1 MKRLNKLIGTALV
14 SLAAFGLTSC
24 SEDYDLPQPAG
35 FAGERPLAG
44 HVSLNVATPSTD
56 ADTRLAYEPGAGYRF
71 EAGDSLAACLMD
83 VVASTDTAASWYER
97 YRLTDVVT
105 ESAAFTLDAK
115 GAWTTASTLREGN
128 YFFLYPSKPSQEA
141 DGAYTFSLDG
151 QTQTGTTQESLTR
164 AFAENNLYVGY
175 APIVADSTREGYGVN
190 VELRPVFGA
199 LGVRVHNQAGQTC
212 HVRSLTLRLP
222 GGGFPTTVT
231 IDPTACDY
239 ATKDGTFNIAQ
250 YLGDDSPEG
259 TEAGYDAAFS
269 DYSRREALRDL
280 IHPQPASEAAE
291 TVRLTVEAAE
301 PLKRNATQ
309 DFLVML
315 PEGTYADLLL
325 DIETDEGR
333 IHNLSLPGETVVSTT
348 KGALREV
355 RFTEDDLSPLPE
367 TDASGTRDVEYLI
380 RWNVN
385 TETMLTAN
393 LNGNVR
399 ITSRMYEMLRDGKST
414 GLTVNLNGH
423 SIIIDEDVDATA
435 MGEKLF
441 FSDAPERE
449 GRVIVLGEQHLSRG
463 IPATVRNEGKL
474 VLLGGEGYCLENPG
488 VVEVQGK
495 VGQCVLTENGLLEIV
510 QGAELSGEISSPTS
524 GVILNRGKLD
534 GLRLNAGKLTNHG
547 EVSGDDTSL
556 NTGEVTNE
564 AGTFTIGVNRGAIHA
579 EGESTTVILAD
590 NTQGLLFI
598 TGLAENGNILV
609 EARDKRG
616 PVIQEL
622 YEDATTDAADI
633 RANTLW
639 IGATLCGAKDR
650 EGNAQDIDLSAYTV
664 TAARPSAR
672 MENGGKEM
680 KVASLQVL
688 PGATLYVAQASV
700 DCPSVRMEGNEKASA
715 ELFISNWG
723 NLYNGAGATVVDG
736 TGEEYNS
743 VRNYGG
749 HDTRIVVNGAAEM

>member
-1 MKRLNKLIGTALV
+1 MNKLIGTALLPLTLV
-14 SLAAFGLTSC
+14 GLASC
-24 SEDYDLPQPAG
+24 SEEYDLPQPEGLAI
-35 FAGERPLAG
+35 ERPLAG
-44 HVSLNVATPSTD
+44 HVSLNVTSPLED

-71 EAGDSLAACLMD
+71 ETGDSLAACLMD

-105 ESAAFTLDAK
+105 ESSAFTF
-115 GAWTTASTLREGN
+115 GADGTWTASSTLREGN
-128 YFFLYPSKPSQEA
+128 YFFLYPYKPEQETG
-141 DGAYTFSLDG
+141 GACTFSLDG
-151 QTQTGTTQESLTR
+151 QTQVGTTQESLTR

-175 APIVADSTREGYGVN
+175 APIVADSTRQGYGVN
-190 VELRPVFGA
+190 VELRPAFGA
-199 LGVRVHNQAGQTC
+199 LGIRVCNQSGQAC

-222 GGGFPTTVT
+222 GGGFPTTVG

-259 TEAGYDAAFS
+259 MEAGYDATFT
-269 DYSRREALRDL
+269 DYSRRTAIRDL
-280 IHPQPASEAAE
+280 VQPMPASEATE
-291 TVRLTVEAAE
+291 TVRLTVEEAE
-301 PLKRNATQ
+301 PLRRQASQ
-309 DFLVML
+309 DFLLML
-315 PEGTYADLLL
+315 PEGIYADLLL

-333 IHNLSLPGETVVSTT
+333 IHNLSLPGETVVSTA

-423 SIIIDEDVDATA
+423 SVVIDEDVDATA

-449 GRVIVLGEQHLSRG
+449 GRVIVLGEQRLSKG

-474 VLLGGEGYCLENPG
+474 VLLDGEGYSLESPG
-488 VVEVQGK
+488 VTKVQGK
-495 VGQCVLTENGLLEIV
+495 VAQCVLTENGLLEIV
-510 QGAELSGEISSPTS
+510 QGAELSGEISSPAS
-524 GVILNRGKLD
+524 GVILNHGKLD
-534 GLRLNAGKLTNHG
+534 GLRLNAGKLTNYG

-556 NTGEVTNE
+556 NAGEVTNE
-564 AGTFTIGVNRGAIHA
+564 EGTLTIGVNRGSIRAKA
-579 EGESTTVILAD
+579 LSTTVIGD
-590 NTQGLLFI
+590 NKEGRLFI
-598 TGLAENGNILV
+598 TSLEGDGNLLV
-609 EARDKRG
+609 KNPAAQG
-616 PVIQEL
+616 AIIQEL
-622 YEDATTDAADI
+622 YGDVTTDKADS

-639 IGATLCGAKDR
+639 IDGTLSGTKDDD
-650 EGNAQDIDLSAYTV
+650 GNARDIDLSAYTV
-664 TAARPSAR
+664 TAAGPAAR
-672 MENGGKEM
+672 MENGGKEI

-688 PGATLYVAQASV
+688 PGATLYIAHASV
-700 DCPSVRMEGNEKASA
+700 DTPSVSMEGDETGKA
-715 ELFISNWG
+715 ELFISNRG
-723 NLYNGAGATVVDG
+723 NLYNGNAATAI
-736 TGEEYNS
+736 TGSGEAYNS
-743 VRNYGG
+743 VYDYGG
-749 HDTRIVVNGAAEM
+749 SDTRIVVNGAAEM